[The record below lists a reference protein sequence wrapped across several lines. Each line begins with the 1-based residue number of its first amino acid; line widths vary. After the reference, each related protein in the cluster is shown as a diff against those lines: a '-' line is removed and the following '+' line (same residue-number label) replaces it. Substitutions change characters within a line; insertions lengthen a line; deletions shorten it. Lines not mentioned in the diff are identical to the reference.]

1 MAALTSFRNVALGL
15 ACATAGC
22 APLTFSEPG
31 ALDFARYERA
41 LIVGDGADYLAEEL
55 REFSGFEL
63 VTTEPAREVDLV
75 ITVGVVV
82 SEETSCDCSCDCEG
96 SCDCDQSFH
105 AVATYAATTP
115 AGELVESGSEE
126 DTSSTWPEA
135 QSDALDEVALHYI
148 RPYRL

>member
-1 MAALTSFRNVALGL
+1 MTSFCKVALGV
-15 ACATAGC
+15 ACASAGC

-31 ALDFARYERA
+31 AVDFARYETA
-41 LIVGDGADYLAEEL
+41 LIVGDGADYLASEL
-55 REFSGFEL
+55 REISGFEL
-63 VTTEPAREVDLV
+63 VTTDPAREVDLV

-82 SEETSCDCSCDCEG
+82 TEDTTCDCSCDCEQ

-115 AGELVESGSEE
+115 AGELVDRGSEE
-126 DTSSTWPEA
+126 DTSGTWPEA
-135 QSDALDEVALHYI
+135 QADALDEVALHYI